1 MKLKHIK
8 KYNWIKKKG
17 KNKDSD
23 TFWGYLMISPY
34 FIGALIFTILPI
46 VYTLYYSLT
55 KWGVFGGFDYVGLD
69 NYIRLINDAEFYIS
83 LRNTIIF
90 SGLTAPVSIAIGI
103 IVAVLL
109 NQKIKGL
116 TIYRTLYFLPV
127 VTMPAAISMV
137 WKWLYNGDYG
147 LINYLLKTIGINGLS
162 WLSNPDTALYAIIL
176 VAIWSTIGYNM
187 IILLSGLQGISQ
199 SLYEAA
205 EIDGAN
211 EFTKFFRITLPLLT
225 PTIFFISIISIINS
239 LKVFDLI
246 FMMINRESFV
256 IEDAQ
261 SVVYHFYKTAFIIN
275 EKGYASAILVVLFI
289 IIFILTIIQNKMQT
303 KWVHY
308 N

>member
-1 MKLKHIK
+1 MKLKHMKLKHIF
-8 KYNWIKKKG
+8 KKKG
-17 KNKDSD
+17 KYNSSNVL
-23 TFWGYLMISPY
+23 WGYLMISPY
-34 FIGALIFTILPI
+34 FIGAFIFSIMPILFSA
-46 VYTLYYSLT
+46 YYSLT
-55 KWGVFGGFDYVGLD
+55 KWGAFGGYEFLGIN
-69 NYIRLINDAEFYIS
+69 NYFRLFNDAEFYIS
-83 LRNTIIF
+83 LKNTFIF
-90 SGLTAPVSIAIGI
+90 AGLTTPISIAIGI

-116 TIYRTLYFLPV
+116 TLFRTLYFLPV

-147 LINYLLKTIGINGLS
+147 LINYLLGLIGIEGLS

-187 IILLSGLQGISQ
+187 IILLSGLQGIPQ
-199 SLYEAA
+199 TLYEAA

-211 EFTKFFRITLPLLT
+211 GFTQFFRITLPLLT
-225 PTIFFISIISIINS
+225 PTIFFVSVISVINS

-256 IEDAQ
+256 IENAQ

-275 EKGYASAILVVLFI
+275 EKGYASAILVVLFLI
-289 IIFILTIIQNKMQT
+289 ILILTIVQNKLQS